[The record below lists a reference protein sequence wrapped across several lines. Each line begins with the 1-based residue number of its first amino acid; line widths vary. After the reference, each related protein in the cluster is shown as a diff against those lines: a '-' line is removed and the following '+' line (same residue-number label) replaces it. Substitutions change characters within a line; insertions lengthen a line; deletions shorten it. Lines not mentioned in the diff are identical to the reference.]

1 MNEYPQK
8 IVSKCLSDPLV
19 EAAEQEAVTLTWQEF
34 WHQMYQEGI
43 LLLPHVQL
51 IEVVIRGEDGDY
63 GLVAVHRDGERFV
76 FDLGKKLKD

>member
-8 IVSKCLSDPLV
+8 IVSKCLSDPLG

-76 FDLGKKLKD
+76 FDLGKKLQD

>member
-76 FDLGKKLKD
+76 FDLGKKLQD